1 MTINPIIKKIGCTFG
16 VTVLPKREYTARK
29 LQCLQPK
36 SANLAYCCAIFLRY
50 LGIWSIQKYRYY
62 PVGKLT
68 IAGQDLDGVFGVF
81 DSDNNDD
88 YKNWCKEIPPS
99 GPLQVLWHIVDCGW
113 PEQGWDFPF
122 KSSNRAPTVFR
133 CHFILDH
140 LASFCRGYLDS
151 CMQWIGWLFAVD
163 ALVVARCVC
172 SINTQAPIN
181 LAQDD
186 HWPERRAGLF
196 YWLVRA
202 SLQHCTITYDRLL
215 LPKMS
220 IKGSKGNPGSGHT
233 KISTLNS
240 SGAVVFTRFTPACVV
255 SYSPLVECSILV

>member
-1 MTINPIIKKIGCTFG
+1 MITKIDAKK
-16 VTVLPKREYTARK
+16 Y
-29 LQCLQPK
+29 
-36 SANLAYCCAIFLRY
+36 
-50 LGIWSIQKYRYY
+50 
-62 PVGKLT
+62 
-68 IAGQDLDGVFGVF
+68 
-81 DSDNNDD
+81 
-88 YKNWCKEIPPS
+88 
-99 GPLQVLWHIVDCGW
+99 LQVDHSRFSGILLIVAGRSTDGTSLLKA
-113 PEQGWDFPF
+113 PIVP
-122 KSSNRAPTVFR
+122 PTVFR

-181 LAQDD
+181 LARDD

-215 LPKMS
+215 LPKIS
-220 IKGSKGNPGSGHT
+220 IKGSKGSPGSGHS
-233 KISTLNS
+233 KISSFSS
-240 SGAVVFTRFTPACVV
+240 SGADVFTRFISKDNLCDKFVTCTAQCVHWAV
-255 SYSPLVECSILV
+255 QIPPGCLHLDTS